1 METRAL
7 RAKTGTERQRS
18 LRERRKQEGWR
29 QLNVVVHDDDRD
41 AIITFI
47 ERRNLKRLDKK

>member
-7 RAKTGTERQRS
+7 RAKTSTERQRS